1 MMPVFGYLA
10 IPEQGALTRLSE
22 DLSALPYCEV
32 IPAENK
38 EVLILVTDTPSDTEE
53 KMLQNKLKELDS
65 LQSLS
70 MTFGYN
76 DELQKGKGR
85 GDHEA

>member
-1 MMPVFGYLA
+1 MPVFGYLA
-10 IPEQGALTRLSE
+10 IPEHGALKRLAE
-22 DLSALPYCEV
+22 ELSAIPFCEV
-32 IPAENK
+32 IPADNK
-38 EVLILVTDTPSDTEE
+38 EVLILVTDAPNEAEE
-53 KMLQNKLKELDS
+53 KKLQNIFKEMDS

>member
-1 MMPVFGYLA
+1 MPVFGYLA
-10 IPEQGALTRLSE
+10 IPEQGALERLVE
-22 DLSALPYCEV
+22 QLSALPHCEV
-32 IPAENK
+32 IPADNK
-38 EVLILVTDTPSDTEE
+38 EVLILVTDAPNDAEE
-53 KMLQNKLKELDS
+53 KKLQNTLKQLDA

>member
-1 MMPVFGYLA
+1 MPVFGYLA
-10 IPEQGALTRLSE
+10 IPEQGAFARLTE
-22 DLSALPYCEV
+22 ELSAIPYCEV
-32 IPAENK
+32 MPAENK
-38 EVLILVTDTPSDTEE
+38 EVLILVTDTPNDTEE
-53 KMLQNKLKELDS
+53 KILQEKFKKLDA

>member
-1 MMPVFGYLA
+1 MPVFGYLA
-10 IPEQGALTRLSE
+10 IPEQGTLHRLTE
-22 DLSALPYCEV
+22 DLENLPYCEV
-32 IPAENK
+32 IASDNK
-38 EVLILVTDTPSDTEE
+38 EVLILVTDTPNEIEE
-53 KMLQNKLKELDS
+53 KILQKRFKSIPS

>member
-1 MMPVFGYLA
+1 MPVFGYLA
-10 IPEQGALTRLSE
+10 IPEQGTLARLTRELSE
-22 DLSALPYCEV
+22 IPYCEV

-38 EVLILVTDTPSDTEE
+38 EVIILVTDTPNETEE
-53 KMLQNKLKELDS
+53 NVLQEKFKKLDA